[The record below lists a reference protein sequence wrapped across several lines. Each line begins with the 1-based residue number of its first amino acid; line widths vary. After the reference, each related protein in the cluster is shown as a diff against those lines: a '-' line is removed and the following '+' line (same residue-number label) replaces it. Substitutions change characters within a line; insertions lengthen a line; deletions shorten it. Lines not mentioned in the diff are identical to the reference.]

1 MMVSYENVFADG
13 GTVIEQNKRKK
24 KEYITLA
31 LFAFWFCLELEK
43 NQKAKSEYEKEEIVC
58 SNKRILLFGDFFS
71 SFSSTSFQGN
81 HGAGTQPL

>member
-31 LFAFWFCLELEK
+31 LDSFL
-43 NQKAKSEYEKEEIVC
+43 V
-58 SNKRILLFGDFFS
+58 LFGTGKKPKS
-71 SFSSTSFQGN
+71 KK
-81 HGAGTQPL
+81 